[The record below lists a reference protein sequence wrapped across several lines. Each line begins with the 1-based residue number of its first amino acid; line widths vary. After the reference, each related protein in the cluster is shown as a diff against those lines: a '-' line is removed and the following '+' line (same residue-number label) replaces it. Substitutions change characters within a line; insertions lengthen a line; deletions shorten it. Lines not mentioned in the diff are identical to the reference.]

1 MNREMRWCQI
11 AGNAFIENSSKRLPF
26 FGCVKSASHDERRFF
41 IGEWKAMRKM
51 IFLKK
56 VTPLFE
62 PSFFMFSK
70 EETHSKG
77 EKLQV
82 SSFERC
88 KNRGFKRGHHYIGTA
103 YWHIHG
109 AKYMIW

>member
-1 MNREMRWCQI
+1 
-11 AGNAFIENSSKRLPF
+11 
-26 FGCVKSASHDERRFF
+26 
-41 IGEWKAMRKM
+41 MRKM
-51 IFLKK
+51 IFLEK

-77 EKLQV
+77 EKLQG

-88 KNRGFKRGHHYIGTA
+88 KNRGFKREYHYMRAI
-103 YWHIHG
+103 YRYIHG
-109 AKYMIW
+109 MKYMIW